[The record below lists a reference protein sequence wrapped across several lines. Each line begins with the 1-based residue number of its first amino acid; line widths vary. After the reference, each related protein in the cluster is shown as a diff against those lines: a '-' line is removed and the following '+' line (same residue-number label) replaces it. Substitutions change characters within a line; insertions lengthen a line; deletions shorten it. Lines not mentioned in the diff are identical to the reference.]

1 MSKTST
7 QSSSDYLVF
16 SIKEAARIRGVSG
29 RRIAQQAKEGG
40 WGVRKVARGR
50 YVLSDHESSDFKHE
64 CTDLES
70 PEGRLALEEK
80 LRTQLEQT
88 YQFQR
93 RSMLICILAELELDR
108 VSSNKRMPEFGNEDR
123 PFSKTEFDLLLNSS
137 CFQIG
142 ILCSDD
148 LGAMAETLKRGIE
161 ILKEIK
167 DCKLSEMTIDDSA
180 WRFMIFNCLM
190 EMLDER
196 EKRGDLRVIV
206 ADNTGFRK

>member
-1 MSKTST
+1 ME
-7 QSSSDYLVF
+7 V
-16 SIKEAARIRGVSG
+16 SINEAARIRGVSG
-29 RRIAQQAKEGG
+29 RRIAQQAQEGG

-50 YVLSDHESSDFKHE
+50 YVLSDHESSNFKHE
-64 CTDLES
+64 CADLES

-80 LRTQLEQT
+80 LRTELEQT
-88 YQFQR
+88 DQFQR
-93 RSMLICILAELELDR
+93 RAMLICILAELELDR

-123 PFSKTEFDLLLNSS
+123 PLNKTELDWLLNSS

-142 ILCSDD
+142 LLSSED

-161 ILKEIK
+161 LLKEIK

-196 EKRGDLRVIV
+196 EKRGDQRVLV

>member
-1 MSKTST
+1 ME
-7 QSSSDYLVF
+7 V
-16 SIKEAARIRGVSG
+16 SITEAARIRGVSG

-50 YVLSDHESSDFKHE
+50 YVLSDHESSNFKHE
-64 CTDLES
+64 SSDFNHECANLDS

-80 LRTQLEQT
+80 LRTELEQT
-88 YQFQR
+88 DQFQR
-93 RSMLICILAELELDR
+93 RAMLICILAELELDR
-108 VSSNKRMPEFGNEDR
+108 VISNKRMPEFGNEDR
-123 PFSKTEFDLLLNSS
+123 PLNKTELDWLLNSS

-142 ILCSDD
+142 ILSSED

-161 ILKEIK
+161 LLKEIK

-180 WRFMIFNCLM
+180 WRFIIFNCLM

-196 EKRGDLRVIV
+196 EKRGDQRVLV
-206 ADNTGFRK
+206 ADNTGFIK

>member
-1 MSKTST
+1 ME
-7 QSSSDYLVF
+7 V
-16 SIKEAARIRGVSG
+16 SISEAARIRGVSG
-29 RRIAQQAKEGG
+29 RRIVQQAQEGG

-50 YVLSDHESSDFKHE
+50 YVFSDHESSNFNHE
-64 CTDLES
+64 CADLES

-80 LRTQLEQT
+80 LRTELEQT
-88 YQFQR
+88 DQFQR
-93 RSMLICILAELELDR
+93 RAMLICILAELELDR

-123 PFSKTEFDLLLNSS
+123 LLNKKELDWLLNSS

-142 ILCSDD
+142 ILSSED

-161 ILKEIK
+161 LLKEIK

-196 EKRGDLRVIV
+196 EKRGDQRVLV
-206 ADNTGFRK
+206 EDNTGFRK